1 MKQVSTG
8 THESVPFASE
18 WSFIAFASPSLY
30 AYLGPEIGDVV
41 FLGCKVLMRNKYVS
55 YSISDG

>member
-30 AYLGPEIGDVV
+30 AYLGPEIGDVG
-41 FLGCKVLMRNKYVS
+41 FFRL
-55 YSISDG
+55 